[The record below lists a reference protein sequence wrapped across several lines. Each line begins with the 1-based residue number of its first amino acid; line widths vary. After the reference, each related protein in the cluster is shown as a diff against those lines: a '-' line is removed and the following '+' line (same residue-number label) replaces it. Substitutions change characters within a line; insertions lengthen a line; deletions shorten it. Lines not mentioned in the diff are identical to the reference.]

1 MHNIILKSASEWGAF
16 FVEKRNRCYE
26 NHQNK
31 SGGKPFI
38 YKWLILIKSLDFA
51 IIFVGYET
59 KKEMTETEKE
69 QKKSIFRHLGKN
81 FEGYKKY
88 TVLTMVF
95 GCAEVM
101 LEVLI
106 PMLMSVIVDGGLYRE
121 EEFMLSW
128 LFPVELVAERNRFVM
143 TVGLIMVCVA
153 IVSMMCG
160 LFAAKFS
167 ALASQG
173 FAKNLRSSLLEKI
186 QSFSFANTDRFSTS
200 SLITRATTDVNTMRM
215 TMQQVLRTLM
225 RSPIMIVM
233 ATVMAFTIAPH
244 LAIVFVFCIPILAGI
259 LAVLIKTGQPRFK
272 RMLRKMDAMNKAVQ
286 ENLVNSRVVKA
297 YVRGDYESGRFRETA
312 EDLRNAQLASSRL
325 FTMTGPIQML
335 IMWGCTIIILF
346 LGGKE
351 IIFENTG
358 LLTGELV
365 SMVSYTTQAV
375 SSLTMLSWLV
385 MSLSRA
391 QASLVRINEVLDEEV
406 DITDGPSDAEVADG
420 SVDFEDVCFS
430 YTGEADKLELFHIN
444 LHINSGETM
453 GIIGGTGEGK
463 STLVNL
469 IPRFYD
475 SLSGT
480 VKVGGTDVR
489 EYKLE
494 NLRNGVSM
502 VLQNG
507 SLFSG
512 TIADNLRWGDPDATP
527 EQMKEACW
535 IACADEFIDRFKD
548 GYETMLEQDG
558 ANLSGGQRQR
568 LRIARAVIKH
578 PKILIL
584 DDSTSACDMTT
595 DEHIR
600 RALHNSLPGTT
611 KIIIAQ
617 RIASIMTCDRI
628 AVLDEGKLSDVG
640 THSELMERSAIYRD
654 VYESQ
659 MREEEEQN
667 AEN

>member
-1 MHNIILKSASEWGAF
+1 M
-16 FVEKRNRCYE
+16 
-26 NHQNK
+26 
-31 SGGKPFI
+31 
-38 YKWLILIKSLDFA
+38 
-51 IIFVGYET
+51 IF
-59 KKEMTETEKE
+59 
-69 QKKSIFRHLGKN
+69 S
-81 FEGYKKY
+81 
-88 TVLTMVF
+88 
-95 GCAEVM
+95 CAEVM

-121 EEFMLSW
+121 ENFMLKW
-128 LFPVELVAERNRFVM
+128 LFTEELIAQRNRFVI

-153 IVSMMCG
+153 ILSMMCG
-160 LFAAKFS
+160 LLAARFS
-167 ALASQG
+167 AFASQG
-173 FAKNLRSSLLEKI
+173 FSKNLRSSLLEKI

-200 SLITRATTDVNTMRM
+200 SLITRATTDVNTMRN
-215 TMQQVLRTLM
+215 TMQQIIRTLM

-233 ATVMAFTIAPH
+233 ATVMAFAIAPR
-244 LAIVFVFCIPILAGI
+244 LAAVFVFSIPVLAII
-259 LAVLIKTGQPRFK
+259 LAVLIKIGQPRFK
-272 RMLRKMDAMNKAVQ
+272 KMLRKMDAMNKAVQ

-297 YVRGDYESGRFRETA
+297 YVRGDYESERFCETT
-312 EDLRNAQLASSRL
+312 EDLRRAQLASSRL
-325 FTMTGPIQML
+325 FTMTGPIQMI
-335 IMWGCTIIILF
+335 IMWGCTIIILL

-351 IIFENTG
+351 IIFKSTG

-375 SSLTMLSWLV
+375 SSLTMLSWLM

-406 DITDGPSDAEVADG
+406 DIKDGPSEAEVRDG
-420 SVDFEDVCFS
+420 SVDFENVCFS
-430 YTGEADKLELFHIN
+430 YNGKADKLELSSIN
-444 LHINSGETM
+444 LHIKSGETI

-475 SLSGT
+475 TLSGT
-480 VKVGGTDVR
+480 VKVGGIDVK

-494 NLRNGVSM
+494 KLRNGVSM

-512 TIADNLRWGDPDATP
+512 TIADNLRWGNPDATL

-568 LRIARAVIKH
+568 LRIARAVIKQ

-600 RALHNSLPGTT
+600 RALRNSMCGTT

-640 THSELMERSAIYRD
+640 THGELMERSAIYRD

-659 MREEEEQN
+659 MREEEKSD
-667 AEN
+667 AKS

>member
-1 MHNIILKSASEWGAF
+1 MVAIK
-16 FVEKRNRCYE
+16 NRRE
-26 NHQNK
+26 
-31 SGGKPFI
+31 
-38 YKWLILIKSLDFA
+38 
-51 IIFVGYET
+51 E
-59 KKEMTETEKE
+59 
-69 QKKSIFRHLGKN
+69 SIFRHLGKN
-81 FEGYKKY
+81 FVGYKKY
-88 TVLTMVF
+88 TVLTMIF

-121 EEFMLSW
+121 EDFMLKW
-128 LFPVELVAERNRFVM
+128 LFSEELIANRNRFVV
-143 TVGLIMVCVA
+143 TVGAAMVCVA
-153 IVSMMCG
+153 IVSMTCG
-160 LFAAKFS
+160 LLASKFS

-186 QSFSFANTDRFSTS
+186 QSFSFANTDKFSTS
-200 SLITRATTDVNTMRM
+200 SLITRATTDVNTMRTTM
-215 TMQQVLRTLM
+215 TQILRTLM
-225 RSPIMIVM
+225 RSPIMVIM

-244 LAIVFVFCIPILAGI
+244 LALVFVFCIPLLAVILA
-259 LAVLIKTGQPRFK
+259 LLIKTGQPRFK
-272 RMLRKMDAMNKAVQ
+272 KMLKKMDAMNKAIQ

-297 YVRGDYESGRFRETA
+297 YVRGDYESKRFRETA
-312 EDLRNAQLASSRL
+312 EELRNAQLASSRL
-325 FTMTGPIQML
+325 FTLTGPIQMV
-335 IMWGCTIIILF
+335 IMWSCTVIILF
-346 LGGKE
+346 MGGKE
-351 IIFENTG
+351 IIFEKTG

-375 SSLTMLSWLV
+375 SSLTTLSWLV

-391 QASLVRINEVLDEEV
+391 QASLIRINEVLDEEV
-406 DITDGPSDAEVADG
+406 DIIDGPSDAVVSDG

-430 YTGEADKLELFHIN
+430 YTGDTNKLQLKHIN

-475 SLSGT
+475 TASGT
-480 VKVGGTDVR
+480 VKVGGIDVKK
-489 EYKLE
+489 YKLE

-512 TIADNLRWGDPDATP
+512 TIADNLRWGDKNATL
-527 EQMKEACW
+527 EQMKEACD

-568 LRIARAVIKH
+568 LRIARAVIKR

-600 RALHNSLPGTT
+600 RALRNSMQGTT

-628 AVLDEGKLSDVG
+628 AILDEGKLSDVG
-640 THSELMERSAIYRD
+640 THDELMARSSIYRD
-654 VYESQ
+654 VYKSQ
-659 MREEEEQN
+659 MREEDEN
-667 AEN
+667 YAES